1 MSKSKHG
8 PRNRDFSRP
17 PDKGS
22 GLAPSKVAT
31 SKLSPQPSRRG
42 KTAMRLAAI
51 LVPVLLLAL
60 VEVVLRLAG
69 YGYSTRFLRAIDGA
83 QAFTINDEFVRQFYK
98 ENPQGKSFPF
108 LLPAEKSS
116 DTIRI
121 FVLGESAALGT
132 PNPSF
137 GFARIVEVFLRAQFP
152 AKKFEVLNA
161 AMRGINSHI
170 IVPIARDCAA
180 HQPDLFIVYMGN
192 NEAVGLHAP
201 GPETTLLDRHR
212 ILIRLMQAA
221 RSSKLGQLLAALG
234 SPSRRPAQGMDF
246 FRAHR
251 MSADDPR
258 RESLYQNFRANLEDI
273 CERISRSGAKAVVS
287 TIPVNLKDFPPLAS
301 LHRRGLAPAEEA
313 QWQAHYDRGIA
324 AESEARYPQALDHY
338 QAAARLD
345 DHFADLHFRTARCHF
360 ALGQFPLAREHY
372 GLASD
377 WDALQVRADGRINGI
392 IREVAGRN
400 KERGVLLLE
409 SEQAVAQSD
418 LSDHQ
423 TPGGKVFV
431 DHVHLRFA
439 GDYWVA
445 RTLYPA
451 VVSALSGKLGEATN
465 TPLPTL
471 EACAGRLA
479 YNDWDDLQID
489 LSFAQQMA
497 GPPFL
502 DQLDHTQRLAQAEQ
516 AVKQRSASF
525 TRQDLDRAVQSYRA
539 ALARHPDDWHLHNS
553 FGMLSYATRDFGTA
567 VEQFGLMVKQFPDWL
582 MGRITL
588 AGALAKA
595 GKNQDAIVQLKE
607 ALRIDPNFRQ
617 AQQSLA
623 TLTGRR
629 ERSQ

>member
-1 MSKSKHG
+1 MSKSKHR

-17 PDKGS
+17 PNEAS
-22 GLAPSKVAT
+22 GLAPTKVAT
-31 SKLSPQPSRRG
+31 SKTSRLPSRWG
-42 KTAMRLAAI
+42 KPAMRLAAI
-51 LVPVLLLAL
+51 LVPVLLFAL
-60 VEVVLRLAG
+60 VEAGLRLAG

-83 QAFTINDEFVRQFYK
+83 HAFTINDDFVRQFYSD
-98 ENPQGKSFPF
+98 NPQGKSFPF
-108 LLPAEKSS
+108 LLPAKKSS

-121 FVLGESAALGT
+121 FILGESAALGT

-152 AKKFEVLNA
+152 GKKFEVLNA

-170 IVPIARDCAA
+170 IVPIARDCAR

-201 GPETTLLDRHR
+201 GPETTFLDRHQF
-212 ILIRLMQAA
+212 LIRLMQAA
-221 RSSKLGQLLAALG
+221 RSSKVGQLLVSFG
-234 SPSRRPAQGMDF
+234 RSSRPPAQDMDF

-251 MSADDPR
+251 MLADDPR
-258 RESLYQNFRANLEDI
+258 RDSLYENFRANLDDI
-273 CERISRSGAKAVVS
+273 CEEIFRSGASSVVS
-287 TIPVNLKDFPPLAS
+287 TIPVNLKDFPPLGS
-301 LHRRGLAPAEEA
+301 LHRRGLTPIEET
-313 QWQAHYDRGIA
+313 QWQGLYDQGIA
-324 AESEARYPQALDHY
+324 AESEARYPQAIDHY
-338 QAAARLD
+338 RAAARLD
-345 DHFADLHFRTARCHF
+345 DHFADLHFRMARCHF
-360 ALGQFPLAREHY
+360 ALGQFPSAREHY

-377 WDALQVRADGRINGI
+377 WDALQVRADRRINGI
-392 IREVAGRN
+392 IREVAARK

-409 SEQAVAQSD
+409 SEQAVAQND

-423 TPGGKVFV
+423 SPGSNLFL

-439 GDYWVA
+439 GDYLMA

-451 VVSALSGKLGEATN
+451 VASALSGKLGAAAN
-465 TPLPTL
+465 TPLPSL
-471 EACAGRLA
+471 EACAERLA
-479 YNDWDDLQID
+479 YNEWDDLQID
-489 LSFAQQMA
+489 ISFAQQMA

-516 AVKQRSASF
+516 SVKQRSASF

-553 FGMLSYATRDFGTA
+553 FGMLSYATRDFATA
-567 VEQFGLMVKQFPDWL
+567 AEQFGFMVKQFPDWL

-607 ALRIDPNFRQ
+607 ALRIDPNFHQ
-617 AQQSLA
+617 AQQGLA
-623 TLTGRR
+623 ALTGRR
-629 ERSQ
+629 GQ